1 MTETEMLSVFGAGM
15 IRDNDMGDTCRHVFS
30 RTISRAIIRSNM
42 GTRDQ
47 RVRNHNK
54 LKNVAWNSPGLSWT
68 TLLRLQSW
76 TMNHDQ
82 ENHEYDLTPV
92 SWLREMSN
100 LVWSFNILSFLEL
113 KFTELCRTVHWS
125 SDAALVLSWFMWMF
139 YSFFRSLSQGCHTS
153 HFQQSVESWVSSSQS
168 ISSHTC
174 PIILTIIWTISA
186 PHNSDSI
193 KQDLRLCKHW
203 VQLRSFID
211 RLVQIS
217 HWPGHPW
224 YSQEK
229 CFSKHSLQWMLN
241 HECLISEFYYTTS
254 YQQLEYSFVYLYSVT
269 IIHSQRK

>member
-1 MTETEMLSVFGAGM
+1 M
-15 IRDNDMGDTCRHVFS
+15 RDTCGHVIS
-30 RTISRAIIRSNM
+30 GTISRAIIRSNM
-42 GTRDQ
+42 GARDQ

-54 LKNVAWNSPGLSWT
+54 IEECGVKFSRIVLNNIVAAAILNNESWSRESWIWSHSSELTQGNVKLGVEFQYFIIPRTKVYRTVQNSALIFRLCSCVELIYVNVLFFLQKSQPGLSHF
-68 TLLRLQSW
+68 TLPAISGAR
-76 TMNHDQ
+76 
-82 ENHEYDLTPV
+82 
-92 SWLREMSN
+92 
-100 LVWSFNILSFLEL
+100 
-113 KFTELCRTVHWS
+113 
-125 SDAALVLSWFMWMF
+125 
-139 YSFFRSLSQGCHTS
+139 
-153 HFQQSVESWVSSSQS
+153 SWVSSSQS

-186 PHNSDSI
+186 PHNCVSI

-217 HWPGHPW
+217 NWPGHPW
-224 YSQEK
+224 YSEEK
-229 CFSKHSLQWMLN
+229 CLSKHSLQWMLN